1 MTNWPDRSATQLLA
15 ELTAQLDL
23 AIPHAL
29 ALRRELHR
37 HPDLSG
43 LERPTADRLR
53 HALPTFKATR
63 VADTGFLVHLG
74 PPGPAVVVRSELD
87 ALPLT
92 EETGVPWAAGES
104 VMHACGHD
112 VHLAA
117 LWALLQAARKVELPV
132 GLIGLFQP
140 REEVQPS
147 GAESVITSGVL
158 ADQQVAAVIG
168 AHVQPRVTS
177 GVISTG
183 AGAVNAGADRF
194 EITIHGQPG
203 HGAYPHVTIDP
214 VPVIAAIVTGLQE
227 LVGRSIDPIHPAV
240 ITVGRLEAGS
250 AANIIPATATAEG
263 VIRTMYESD
272 RTHLHAA
279 IRKLAEHTAAA
290 RGATA
295 EVSIIV
301 GDPILVNDRRLVRF
315 TDPLITHLGLPL
327 AHEPFRSCGADD
339 FSHYSRIA
347 PILMMFV
354 GVRQDPAVR
363 IKDSATSG
371 TRFEVGLHHPRFL
384 PAEESIRNVA
394 LALTS
399 GYLAGA
405 QLATATST

>member
-1 MTNWPDRSATQLLA
+1 MSNWPDASAAQLLA
-15 ELTAQLDL
+15 ELSLQLDTAL
-23 AIPHAL
+23 PHAV

-53 HALPTFKATR
+53 HALPTLKATR
-63 VADTGFLVHLG
+63 VADTGFMVRVG

-87 ALPLT
+87 ALPLD
-92 EETGVPWAAGES
+92 EQTGVPWAAS
-104 VMHACGHD
+104 HAVMHACGHD

-117 LWALLQAARKVELPV
+117 LWALLQAARKVDLPV

-147 GAESVITSGVL
+147 GAESVISSGVL

-183 AGAVNAGADRF
+183 AGAVNAAADRF

-214 VPVIAAIVTGLQE
+214 VPVIAAIITGLQE
-227 LVGRSIDPIHPAV
+227 LIGRGIDPIHPAV
-240 ITVGRLEAGS
+240 ITVGRLVAGS
-250 AANIIPATATAEG
+250 AANIIPATASAEG
-263 VIRTMYESD
+263 VIRTMHEAD

-279 IRKLAEHTAAA
+279 IRALAEHTAAA

-295 EVSIIV
+295 EVNIIV
-301 GDPILVNDRRLVRF
+301 GDPILSNDRRLVRF

-347 PILMMFV
+347 PIVMMFV

-363 IKDSATSG
+363 IRPSGTSG
-371 TRFEVGLHHPRFL
+371 ARFEIGLHHPTFL
-384 PAEESIRNVA
+384 PAEESVRNVA

-405 QLATATST
+405 QLAMTSSG

>member
-1 MTNWPDRSATQLLA
+1 MSNWPDSSATRLLA
-15 ELTAQLDL
+15 ELTEQLDN
-23 AIPHAL
+23 AVPHAL

-53 HALPTFKATR
+53 HALPNVKATR
-63 VADTGFLVHLG
+63 VADTGFMVRTG

-87 ALPLT
+87 ALPLV
-92 EETGVPWAAGES
+92 EQTGVPWAASGPA
-104 VMHACGHD
+104 MHACGHD

-132 GLIGLFQP
+132 GLIALFQP
-140 REEVQPS
+140 REEVQPC
-147 GAESVITSGVL
+147 GAESVISSGVL
-158 ADQQVAAVIG
+158 DDQHVRAVIG
-168 AHVQPRVTS
+168 AHVQPRVSS

-183 AGAVNAGADRF
+183 AGPVNAAADRF

-214 VPVIAAIVTGLQE
+214 VPVVAAIITGLQE
-227 LVGRSIDPIHPAV
+227 LVARGIDPIHPAV
-240 ITVGRLEAGS
+240 ITVGRLQAGS
-250 AANIIPATATAEG
+250 AANIIPATAHLEG
-263 VIRTMYESD
+263 VIRTMYKED

-279 IRKLAEHTAAA
+279 IRRLAEHCAAA

-295 EVSIIV
+295 TVNIIV
-301 GDPILVNDRRLVRF
+301 GDPILTNDRRLVHF
-315 TDPLITHLGLPL
+315 TDPLITELGLPL

-354 GVRQDPAVR
+354 GVRQDPAVPFEQ
-363 IKDSATSG
+363 AGTSG
-371 TRFEVGLHHPRFL
+371 ARFGVGLHHPSFL
-384 PAEESIRNVA
+384 PAEESLRSVA
-394 LALTS
+394 LALAC

-405 QLATATST
+405 QLAKNEPR